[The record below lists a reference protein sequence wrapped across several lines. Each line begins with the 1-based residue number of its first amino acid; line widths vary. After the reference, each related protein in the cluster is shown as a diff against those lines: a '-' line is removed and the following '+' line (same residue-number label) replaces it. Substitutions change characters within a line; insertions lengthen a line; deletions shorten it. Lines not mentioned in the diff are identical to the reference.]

1 MRAAW
6 RRNSEGARAYKVYQC
21 GGCHGLTLPAEWAD
35 SVVTREVIERVEQ
48 WQEMLP
54 QTAEESIDVEGL
66 KLRVKAL
73 ESIKEEL
80 VEDRSL
86 GILTREQLR
95 TGLAAADAEIAKIID
110 QLTAHISR
118 GDGPWFWDTE
128 ALWAW
133 SEDGDGN
140 VDVERFT
147 PVVMRVC
154 KSITMTGPGKGRND
168 RRYGEHLVIEFN
180 EMGA

>member
-1 MRAAW
+1 M
-6 RRNSEGARAYKVYQC
+6 YQC

-48 WQEMLP
+48 WQDMLP
-54 QTAEESIDVEGL
+54 QTAEEPIDVEGL

-73 ESIKEEL
+73 ESNKEEL

-110 QLTAHISR
+110 QLTAHIST

-128 ALWAW
+128 TLWAW
-133 SEDGDGN
+133 SDDGDGN
-140 VDVERFT
+140 VDVEKFT
-147 PVVMRVC
+147 PVVKRVC
-154 KSITMTGPGKGRND
+154 KSIAMTGPGKGRRD
-168 RRYGEHLVIEFN
+168 VRYGEHLMIEFN